1 MPKGTALHAYPC
13 EIFPDMLIIHKIGQ
27 PARKIP
33 MQFFVMFIFGA
44 VILGAG
50 AMLAPA
56 LPTGQ
61 PRIGTAAALA
71 LALVTGGAVFWT
83 QLFGYDPLL
92 MDYLLFA
99 LVSGVVLGGTL
110 SSAQARAEA
119 KGEELPDADQ
129 GWTGPQDLVFFALVG
144 LLLALLSSFST
155 AIQAQTAPPIY
166 QLLLNYLIAQLEQA
180 PSLIET
186 SVGAVLAFLSVWA
199 IYDVGSEWAGKRIG
213 RTMAIISLALIIIL
227 LLNAQ
232 FIWLMGLLYSAAAL
246 LFLLRTGG
254 QLGRLELVV
263 GGLLVG
269 ATLEVNGFLMLGVV
283 LFSILISLLNPAGN
297 RQHLKNIS
305 LMLVIMVIATAPW
318 WLTQGTALWILPE
331 NPIWLLLT
339 SAILP
344 ISLIGGSGL
353 LALWEKLIPE
363 AVQAVLYQ
371 RFYAI
376 SAIGMMAII
385 GTWWLLT
392 R

>member
-1 MPKGTALHAYPC
+1 MGET
-13 EIFPDMLIIHKIGQ
+13 II
-27 PARKIP
+27 

-144 LLLALLSSFST
+144 VGLALISVSSRLIESE
-155 AIQAQTAPPIY
+155 TAPPIY
-166 QLLLNYLIAQLEQA
+166 QLLLNYLISQLEQP
-180 PSLIET
+180 PSLVDA

-199 IYDVGSEWAGKRIG
+199 SYDVGSEFGGKRLG
-213 RTMAIISLALIIIL
+213 RAMAVVL
-227 LLNAQ
+227 LLVVPVLVLNAQ
-232 FIWLMGLLYSAAAL
+232 YVWLMGLLYSAGAM
-246 LFLLRTGG
+246 LFVLRTRR
-254 QLGRLELVV
+254 QLARLEIVV
-263 GGLLVG
+263 GGLLLG
-269 ATLEVNGFLMLGVV
+269 AALEISVFLFLGILLVWLITFLLNPAENPQRLKNMPLMLGVTC
-283 LFSILISLLNPAGN
+283 
-297 RQHLKNIS
+297 
-305 LMLVIMVIATAPW
+305 IATAPW
-318 WLTQGTALWILPE
+318 WLTQGTALFTLPE
-331 NPIWLLLT
+331 NPLWLLLT
-339 SAILP
+339 GAALP
-344 ISLIGGSGL
+344 ISFIGGRLL
-353 LALWEKLIPE
+353 LAAWEKLIPA
-363 AVQAVLYQ
+363 AVQAMLYQ
-371 RFYAI
+371 RFYVIVGLGIALLVGA
-376 SAIGMMAII
+376 S
-385 GTWWLLT
+385 WLLT
-392 R
+392 Q

>member
-1 MPKGTALHAYPC
+1 
-13 EIFPDMLIIHKIGQ
+13 
-27 PARKIP
+27 

-119 KGEELPDADQ
+119 KGQELTDADQ

-144 LLLALLSSFST
+144 LLLVLLSGFSMT
-155 AIQAQTAPPIY
+155 IQSETAPPIY

-186 SVGAVLAFLSVWA
+186 SIGTVLAFLSAWA
-199 IYDVGSEWAGKRIG
+199 IYDVGSELAGKRLG
-213 RTMAIISLALIIIL
+213 RTMALVAVFMLPIL

-232 FIWLMGLLYSAAAL
+232 FIWLMGVLYGSGAL
-246 LFLLRTGG
+246 LFLLRSGR
-254 QLGRLELVV
+254 QLARLELVV
-263 GGLLVG
+263 GGLLLG
-269 ATLEVNGFLMLGVV
+269 ATLEVNVFLFVGVV
-283 LFSILISLLNPAGN
+283 LFWVILCALNPVGTQQ
-297 RQHLKNIS
+297 RLKNS
-305 LMLVIMVIATAPW
+305 LIMLGVMVIATAPW
-318 WLTQGTALWILPE
+318 WLTQGTLLFTMPE
-331 NPIWLLLT
+331 NSLWLWLAI
-339 SAILP
+339 AILP
-344 ISLIGGSGL
+344 ISFVGGRL
-353 LALWEKLIPE
+353 LLTAWETLIP
-363 AVQAVLYQ
+363 ASVQAMLYQ
-371 RFYAI
+371 RFYVMG
-376 SAIGMMAII
+376 AIGLITLI
-385 GTWWLLT
+385 GAWWLLT